1 MRRPLGKRAE
11 DIGSWYGILQMLTW
25 LSVVTNVRTTNY
37 IFLYSLNIFMLKIV
51 LYLFKTVLI

>member
-11 DIGSWYGILQMLTW
+11 DIGSWYAILQMLTW

-37 IFLYSLNIFMLKIV
+37 IFLYSLNIFMLKNKDCIDLKV
-51 LYLFKTVLI
+51 V